1 MTEGV
6 GINQGE
12 NPRVEQPP
20 RVFPE
25 VELNTRGQVNPIGRS
40 EPSFTIQIQMYS
52 KSALGF
58 AVTRSITKL
67 L

>member
-25 VELNTRGQVNPIGRS
+25 VELHTRGQVNPIGRS
-40 EPSFTIQIQMYS
+40 DPSFTIQMGGICIVKVLS
-52 KSALGF
+52 D
-58 AVTRSITKL
+58 L